1 MPLSATERTIRASI
15 AAHHSWAKTPDRAAR
30 TEPARQGMQARFE
43 REVDPAGVL
52 PPAERARRAES
63 ARKAYFLGLSFK
75 SARARRQ
82 AAEARA
88 SVPRLKRQA
97 AETAADLERQA
108 ADADAELAAGG
119 R

>member
-1 MPLSATERTIRASI
+1 MPLSPTERTIRASI
-15 AAHHSWAKTPDRAAR
+15 AAHTSWSKTPDRTAR

-43 REVDPAGVL
+43 REIDPDGTL

-63 ARKAYFLGLSFK
+63 ARKAYFLGLSLK
-75 SARARRQ
+75 SARARRE

-88 SVPRLKRQA
+88 SIPRLKRQA

-108 ADADAELAAGG
+108 AEADAELAAGG